1 VPTTGAEMRRR
12 LLVAALLLA
21 LVPAVAA
28 GCGQQTDPQAQQL
41 LKDASAHL
49 SKAADVTK
57 SIKDFNQQWQA
68 LVADQANPQ
77 TAAKLEA
84 LLTKTKV
91 SETASLDE
99 LKAARDDYAKAVGR
113 KISSGLKKYVDLRS
127 RALDEQEQF
136 LKQELQAMDLRIS
149 VARGV
154 AAGDQLQTLIQ
165 MEKKIN
171 DLETSSAAHLQQ
183 AGRLYKQA
191 SDYYKEH
198 NLGGS

>member
-1 VPTTGAEMRRR
+1 MRRR

-77 TAAKLEA
+77 NAAKLEA
-84 LLTKTKV
+84 MLTKTKA

-99 LKAARDDYAKAVGR
+99 LKAARDEYAKAVGR

-136 LKQELQAMDLRIS
+136 LKQELQAMDLRIK
-149 VARGV
+149 VARGE
-154 AAGDQLQTLIQ
+154 AAGEQLQTLIDL
-165 MEKKIN
+165 EKKIGT
-171 DLETSSAAHLQQ
+171 LEDRSAAHARRAAALH
-183 AGRLYKQA
+183 KEA
-191 SDYYKEH
+191 SDYYREQK
-198 NLGGS
+198 LGG

>member
-1 VPTTGAEMRRR
+1 MRRR

-149 VARGV
+149 VARGE

>member
-1 VPTTGAEMRRR
+1 MRRR

-57 SIKDFNQQWQA
+57 SIEDFNRQWQA

-77 TAAKLEA
+77 NAAKLEA
-84 LLTKTKV
+84 MLTKTKA